1 MKKIILWDFDG
12 VILNSNTETEFAFR
26 YVLQNHSKD
35 EIEQLLN
42 FHNMNGG
49 LSRYVKFK
57 YFYNNIINENLTD
70 SKMNLLTN
78 SFSEIR
84 LNRLSNPNLL
94 ITDTLKFIKNNYDK
108 YLMHIVSGS
117 DGTELR
123 SLCNNL
129 EIAKYFKSI
138 DGSPTPKNQLIS
150 ELLKM
155 NNYNPDNCV
164 LIGDSINDFEAA
176 ELNDIMFFGFNNP
189 DIKNLGDRYLTQI
202 DDMFNSEF
210 FK

>member
-12 VILNSNTETEFAFR
+12 VILNSNSETEVAFR
-26 YVLQNHSKD
+26 HALQEHTKD
-35 EIEQLLN
+35 EIEKLLN

-57 YFYNNIINENLTD
+57 YFYNHILNEHLTD
-70 SKMNLLTN
+70 AKMNLLTN

-164 LIGDSINDFEAA
+164 LIGDSINDYEAA
-176 ELNDIMFFGFNNP
+176 ELNDIMFFGFNNTEIS
-189 DIKNLGDRYLTQI
+189 DLGDRYLTQI
-202 DDMFNSEF
+202 R
-210 FK
+210 

>member
-12 VILNSNTETEFAFR
+12 VILNSNIETEFAFR

-35 EIEQLLN
+35 EIEQLLD

-84 LNRLSNPNLL
+84 LKRLSNPKLL
-94 ITDTLKFIKNNYDK
+94 ILDTLKFIKNNYDK

-129 EIAKYFKSI
+129 EIAKYFNSI

-150 ELLKM
+150 ELLKI
-155 NNYNPDNCV
+155 NNYNPDYCV
-164 LIGDSINDFEAA
+164 LIGDSINDFQAA
-176 ELNDIMFFGFNNP
+176 ELNDIKFFGYNNSK
-189 DIKNLGDRYLTQI
+189 IKNLGDRYLTQF
-202 DDMFNSEF
+202 DDIFDSDF
-210 FK
+210 LK